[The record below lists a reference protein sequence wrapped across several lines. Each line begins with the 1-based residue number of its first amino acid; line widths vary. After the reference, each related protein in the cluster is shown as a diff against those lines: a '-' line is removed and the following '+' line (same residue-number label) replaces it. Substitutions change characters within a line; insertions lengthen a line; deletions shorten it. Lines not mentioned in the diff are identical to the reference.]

1 MFYKDDSGHIR
12 MNKKPAS
19 YSVLVSK
26 LRHASSIALL
36 MTIAVT
42 AYAQD
47 VAVSSQK
54 PAIKSE
60 KIAQSLLQDI
70 VRVGDRLVVV
80 GERGHIA
87 TSDDNGKTWQQA
99 EVPTRA
105 MMNAV
110 FFVSASEGWAV
121 GHDGLVLHTTDGGK
135 TWTIQLDGLK
145 FTRKLK
151 AESIPVLEAKL
162 KELEVNKKA
171 AEDQLEGMDSSET
184 AASSADEASGADDAG
199 SEVESDTAASEVD
212 VADSAREQV
221 EAMVSELDDKI
232 ADIESELSDAKAAL
246 VNTVANP
253 LMDVWFRDAQTGFA
267 VGAFGEMIATQDGGV
282 TWSNVAERLNN
293 PDRNH
298 LNAIVGQGD
307 LMYIAGEA
315 GHVFRSTNGGASWV
329 QLESPDPENGSFFA
343 INIISSN
350 EVFIAGLRGVMYRSV
365 DRGDSWKQIAETLH
379 KNINAAYFVD
389 KDTVLAVGNDGAFF
403 RSRDGGRT
411 FQGDVRKNRLTI
423 ASAAAAANGDY
434 ILVGAGGVEIVPP
447 ASL

>member
-1 MFYKDDSGHIR
+1 

-19 YSVLVSK
+19 YFAFASK
-26 LRHASSIALL
+26 LRHASSVVLL
-36 MTIAVT
+36 MATAVT

-47 VAVSSQK
+47 AAVSSQK

-70 VRVGDRLVVV
+70 ARVGDRLVVV

-87 TSDDNGKTWQQA
+87 ISEDNGKTWQQA

-135 TWTIQLDGLK
+135 VWTIQLDGLK

-151 AESIPVLEAKL
+151 ADSIPVLEAKL

-171 AEDQLEGMDSSET
+171 AEDQLDGMDASEAAATNSADNASSAAEDSSET
-184 AASSADEASGADDAG
+184 
-199 SEVESDTAASEVD
+199 ESDIAESDVD
-212 VADSAREQV
+212 AADSAHEQV

-253 LMDVWFRDAQTGFA
+253 LMDVWFRDARTGFA
-267 VGAFGEMIATQDGGV
+267 VGAFGEMIATQDGGA
-282 TWSNVAERLNN
+282 TWTNVAERLDN

-315 GHVFRSTNGGASWV
+315 GHVFRSTDGGKSWA

-343 INIISSN
+343 INIISGN

-365 DRGDSWKQIAETLH
+365 DRGDNWKQITETLH

-411 FQGDVRKNRLTI
+411 FQENIRKNRLTI

>member
-1 MFYKDDSGHIR
+1 
-12 MNKKPAS
+12 MNKKSAS

-36 MTIAVT
+36 MATAVT

-47 VAVSSQK
+47 AAVSSQK

-60 KIAQSLLQDI
+60 KVAQSLLQDI

-110 FFVSASEGWAV
+110 FFISASEGWAV

-135 TWTIQLDGLK
+135 TWAIQLDGLK

-151 AESIPVLEAKL
+151 AESIPGLEAKL

-171 AEDQLEGMDSSET
+171 AEDQLEGMDSAET
-184 AASSADEASGADDAG
+184 AAGSAADDVSGADDAG
-199 SEVESDTAASEVD
+199 SEVESDTTVSEVD

-221 EAMVSELDDKI
+221 EAMVLELDDKI
-232 ADIESELSDAKAAL
+232 ADTESKLSDAKAAL

-293 PDRNH
+293 PDRYH
-298 LNAIVGQGD
+298 LNAIVGEGD

-329 QLESPDPENGSFFA
+329 QLDSPDPENGSFFA